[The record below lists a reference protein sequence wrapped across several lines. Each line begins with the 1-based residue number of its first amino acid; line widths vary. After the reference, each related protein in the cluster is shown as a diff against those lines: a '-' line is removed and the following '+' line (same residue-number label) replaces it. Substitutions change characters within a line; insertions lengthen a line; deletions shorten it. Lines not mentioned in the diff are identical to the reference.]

1 MLIWLKI
8 IINTALKFP
17 LNLTHVH
24 VFFQLLP
31 TPAKSH
37 YTFNLRDLSKVFQG
51 ILMVPA
57 DKLTEKADLLRLWYH
72 ENCRVFQDRLV
83 NAEDTKW
90 FDDLMKERLLK
101 GFQTSMEEVV
111 KDAPMIYGDFMLPN
125 AEINIYNE
133 ITDYN
138 KVGSS

>member
-1 MLIWLKI
+1 
-8 IINTALKFP
+8 
-17 LNLTHVH
+17 
-24 VFFQLLP
+24 
-31 TPAKSH
+31 
-37 YTFNLRDLSKVFQG
+37 
-51 ILMVPA
+51 MVPA

-138 KVGSS
+138 KVGSA